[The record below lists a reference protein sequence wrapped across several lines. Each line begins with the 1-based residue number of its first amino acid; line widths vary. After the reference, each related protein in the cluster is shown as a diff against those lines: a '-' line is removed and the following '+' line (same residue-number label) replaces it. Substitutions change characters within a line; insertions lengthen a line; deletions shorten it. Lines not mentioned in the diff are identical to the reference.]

1 MPDGLVKH
9 TLQIPLRQGRTLKVL
24 MRSDL
29 LGHDQGL
36 VVRDGLHPLGAQA
49 LEGGGVFSQI
59 KLGADEDDGD
69 RWGVMVDLGKPL
81 DKYLSGL

>member
-1 MPDGLVKH
+1 
-9 TLQIPLRQGRTLKVL
+9 

-36 VVRDGLHPLGAQA
+36 VVRDGLHPLGSQA

-59 KLGADEDDGD
+59 ELGADEDDGD
-69 RWGVMVDLGKPL
+69 RRGVMVDLGKPL
-81 DKYLSGL
+81 DKYLRGLCNGGSQV